1 LRGHD
6 HVGVSRQEPPS
17 RAVVKDRAVRP
28 VGAEPDLMSGPL
40 KRRKPKIHRPPGPAQ
55 VPTTTRKRVGILVFP
70 SVEVLDFAGPFEV
83 FSVTR
88 LDEDKRREE
97 ASPFETVLVA
107 EEPGVVI
114 ATGGLR
120 VVPNY
125 TLDNCP
131 PLDILLVPGGWGVRS
146 EIENKTLVYW
156 VSERGRVAEIVAG
169 VCTGSMLL
177 GKAGL
182 LDGHTA
188 TTHWKSLDWMRQ
200 SFPGVTVIHD
210 LHVVEDG
217 ELVTSAGISAGIDL
231 ALRVVALYHGEE
243 VAGATAAHMEYR
255 YPDDNRRRV
264 DVPSLRQ
271 PGNGRWWTRLL
282 SVTGVGRLRTPR

>member
-1 LRGHD
+1 
-6 HVGVSRQEPPS
+6 
-17 RAVVKDRAVRP
+17 
-28 VGAEPDLMSGPL
+28 MSGPL
-40 KRRKPKIHRPPGPAQ
+40 KRRSPKIHRPPEPPQ
-55 VPTTTRKRVGILVFP
+55 VPTTTRKRVGILIFP
-70 SVEVLDFAGPFEV
+70 SVDVLDFAGPFEV

-97 ASPFETVLVA
+97 ASPFEAVLVA

-120 VVPNY
+120 VAPNH

-146 EIENKTLVYW
+146 EIDNKTLVYW
-156 VSERGRVAEIVAG
+156 IAERGRDAEIVAS
-169 VCTGSMLL
+169 VCTGAMLL

-182 LDGHTA
+182 LDGHMA

-200 SFPGVTVIHD
+200 SFPGVTVVD
-210 LHVVEDG
+210 DQHVVEDG

-231 ALRVVALYHGEE
+231 ALRVVALYHGGD
-243 VAGATAAHMEYR
+243 VARSTARHMEYR

-264 DVPSLRQ
+264 DVPSGRR
-271 PGNGRWWTRLL
+271 PGNGRWWNRLL
-282 SVTGVGRLRTPR
+282 ARLNRS

>member
-1 LRGHD
+1 
-6 HVGVSRQEPPS
+6 
-17 RAVVKDRAVRP
+17 
-28 VGAEPDLMSGPL
+28 MSGPPKNRKL
-40 KRRKPKIHRPPGPAQ
+40 KIRRPAAPVMGPMTA
-55 VPTTTRKRVGILVFP
+55 RKRVGILVFP

-88 LDEDKRREE
+88 LDEDKRRDE

-107 EEPGVVI
+107 EEPGVI
-114 ATGGLR
+114 ITTGGLR

-156 VSERGRVAEIVAG
+156 VAERGRDAEIVAG

-200 SFPGVTVIHD
+200 SFPGVTVVDD

-217 ELVTSAGISAGIDL
+217 EVITSAGISAGIDL

-243 VAGATAAHMEYR
+243 VARSTARHMEYR
-255 YPDDNRRRV
+255 FPDDNRRRV
-264 DVPSLRQ
+264 DVPSGR
-271 PGNGRWWTRLL
+271 PATDGRWWNRLL
-282 SVTGVGRLRTPR
+282 ARLRRA

>member
-1 LRGHD
+1 
-6 HVGVSRQEPPS
+6 
-17 RAVVKDRAVRP
+17 
-28 VGAEPDLMSGPL
+28 MSGPS
-40 KRRKPKIHRPPGPAQ
+40 KQRKPKIRRPPELAKGPM
-55 VPTTTRKRVGILVFP
+55 TTRKRVGILLFP

-88 LDEDKRREE
+88 LDDDKRRDE

-107 EEPGVVI
+107 EEPGMVI

-146 EIENKTLVYW
+146 EIENKVLMYW
-156 VSERGRVAEIVAG
+156 VAERGRDAEIVAG

-182 LDGHTA
+182 LNGHTA

-200 SFPGVTVIHD
+200 SFPGVTVVDD

-217 ELVTSAGISAGIDL
+217 EVVTSAGISAGIDL
-231 ALRVVALYHGEE
+231 ALRVVALYHGED
-243 VAGATAAHMEYR
+243 VARSTARHMEYR
-255 YPDDNRRRV
+255 YPDDNRRRI
-264 DVPSLRQ
+264 DVSEGRRL
-271 PGNGRWWTRLL
+271 GDGRWWNRLL
-282 SVTGVGRLRTPR
+282 ELVRRRRGVGKS